1 MDIFEC
7 ISTKR
12 SVRAYDDRSISTE
25 DMNKLLDLATKAST
39 GSGMEPWGFVVLNDK
54 EEINSWSE
62 KIKEYLLKHM
72 EEYPYLNQYEEW
84 LKNPKY
90 SVFNHSNTLLI
101 IYGNKE
107 SHWKTYDCSLAAGNI
122 MLAAY
127 EMGIGTCWIGFAEY
141 MLNTDEFKRKY

>member
-12 SVRAYDDRSISTE
+12 SVRAYEGQSISTE
-25 DMNKLLDLATKAST
+25 DMNKLLNLATKAST

-84 LKNPKY
+84 L
-90 SVFNHSNTLLI
+90 
-101 IYGNKE
+101 
-107 SHWKTYDCSLAAGNI
+107 
-122 MLAAY
+122 
-127 EMGIGTCWIGFAEY
+127 
-141 MLNTDEFKRKY
+141 